1 MKTMKRIMTKRLHD
15 VLVVALT
22 MLIVAFSACTRQ
34 QARQQD
40 KSIKDYEKLSSQ
52 AVATFRQNADSA
64 FLMLDSLE
72 QHGIYPMEVVEAI
85 RGDIYSKTPE
95 TKKGELCLRK
105 ALTENLY
112 KKWPYGYYRSAFIL
126 AITMSVSDNLEG
138 ALRVATAAYNR
149 IQTETDP
156 ALEVCKWD
164 IMSRI
169 GICRVRLK
177 QIDEAE
183 DVLEKTYQGMKAYT
197 LKQKDEKAT
206 ESLCLLCS
214 NILADYVVLA
224 QDRMPLWFDRYEEA
238 IRLEEKYAKEGAAS
252 SIVDFH
258 KSKMGSLKA
267 QYLGA
272 IGKLKEAK
280 EAFDAVSNTYYYK
293 NALSVIDKFNYYY
306 FSKQWDKAA
315 SLLYDI
321 TNYHYHTVGVEPT
334 LTSMCDLG
342 LSFRVYEKAGRQA
355 DAMEMGRMMAN
366 MMDSVRHYHMKD
378 QAAEMA
384 ALYETKEKDA
394 EIAQQQIELS
404 HQRLIGLAI
413 AIVLLTLFFI
423 IYTLH
428 RRRAAKRLA
437 EMKAA
442 QERIESELRIAR
454 NIQMSMVPSIF
465 PEREGLDMY
474 ASMSPAKEVGGD
486 LYGYLMLGDKLYF
499 ALGDVSGKGVPASL
513 FMAQATRL
521 FLTLAK
527 QSMMPAEICT
537 RMNDALS
544 GDDNA
549 NGMFVTFWLGL
560 LDLQTGHL
568 DYCNAGHNPPVIGG
582 ANKGDFLEMQPNAP
596 IGLWPGL
603 EYEGE
608 SIDTIKGRAL
618 FIYTDGL
625 NEAENPQQEQFGD
638 DRLLDILRNTHF
650 DTAQQVI
657 ETLKAEVE
665 KHRDGAEPNDDLTM
679 MCLRVS

>member
-1 MKTMKRIMTKRLHD
+1 MKRLITPRLNA
-15 VLVVALT
+15 VLVTVLAMVIVAL
-22 MLIVAFSACTRQ
+22 SACTQ
-34 QARQQD
+34 QQTRQQD
-40 KSIKDYEKLSSQ
+40 KTIKDYEDLSSQ
-52 AVATFRQNADSA
+52 ATAIFRQNADSA

-85 RGDIYSKTPE
+85 RGNIYSKTPE

-112 KKWPYGYYRSAFIL
+112 KKWPYGYYRAAFIL

-149 IQTETDP
+149 ISTETDP
-156 ALEVCKWD
+156 TLEVCKWD

-280 EAFDAVSNTYYYK
+280 EAFDAVSNSNYYK
-293 NALSVIDKFNYYY
+293 NSFSVIDKFNYYY
-306 FSKQWDKAA
+306 FSKQWNQAA
-315 SLLYDI
+315 ALLYDI
-321 TNYHYHTVGVEPT
+321 TYYHYHTVEVEPT
-334 LTSMCDLG
+334 LTSLCDLG
-342 LSFRVYEKAGRQA
+342 LSFRVYEKAGRNA

-366 MMDSVRHYHMKD
+366 LVDSVRHYHMKD

-384 ALYETKEKDA
+384 ALYETKEKAA

-437 EMKAA
+437 EVKAA

-474 ASMSPAKEVGGD
+474 ASMTPAKEVGGD
-486 LYGYLMLGDKLYF
+486 LYGYLMLGDKLYC

-527 QSMMPAEICT
+527 QGMMPAEICT

-560 LDLQTGHL
+560 LDLQSGHL
-568 DYCNAGHNPPVIGG
+568 YYCNAGHNPPVIGG
-582 ANKGDFLEMQPNAP
+582 GNHQGDFLEMQPNAP

-625 NEAENPQQEQFGD
+625 NEAENPQQQQFGD

>member
-1 MKTMKRIMTKRLHD
+1 MNKMIVKRFMKMI
-15 VLVVALT
+15 VLVPALV
-22 MLIVAFSACTRQ
+22 LLSACSQ
-34 QARQQD
+34 QQTRQQD
-40 KSIKDYEKLSSQ
+40 KTTKDYEDLSAQ
-52 AVATFRQNADSA
+52 ALTAYRQNADSA

-85 RGDIYSKTPE
+85 RGNIYSKTPE

-105 ALTENLY
+105 ALNENLH
-112 KKWPYGYYRSAFIL
+112 KKWLYGYYRSAFIL
-126 AITMSVSDNLEG
+126 ATLMSMSDNLEG
-138 ALRVATAAYNR
+138 ALRVGTAAYNR
-149 IQTETDP
+149 IQTETNP

-169 GICRVRLK
+169 GLCRVRLK

-183 DVLEKTYQGMKAYT
+183 DVLEKTYQGMKAYA
-197 LKQKDEKAT
+197 LKQKDDKAT

-214 NILADYVVLA
+214 NLLADYVVLA

-238 IRLEEKYAKEGAAS
+238 ISLEEKFAKEGAAS
-252 SIVDFH
+252 PIVDFH
-258 KSKMGSLKA
+258 KSKMCSLKA

-280 EAFDAVSNTYYYK
+280 EAFDAVSNSNYFK
-293 NALSVIDKFNYYY
+293 NAYSVIDKFNYYY
-306 FSKQWDKAA
+306 FSKQWSKAA
-315 SLLYDI
+315 ALLYDI
-321 TNYHYHTVGVEPT
+321 TYYHYHTVEVAPT
-334 LTSMCDLG
+334 LTSLCDLG
-342 LSFRVYEKAGRQA
+342 LSFRVYENAGRNA

-366 MMDSVRHYHMKD
+366 MVDSVRHYHMRD

-404 HQRLIGLAI
+404 HQRLIGLGV

-437 EMKAA
+437 EVKAA

-454 NIQMSMVPSIF
+454 NIQMSMVPSVF

-474 ASMSPAKEVGGD
+474 ASMTPAKEVGGD
-486 LYGYLMLGDKLYF
+486 LYGYLMLGDRLYF

-527 QSMMPAEICT
+527 QGMMPAEICT

-544 GDDNA
+544 GDDNE
-549 NGMFVTFWLGL
+549 NSMFVTFWLGL

-568 DYCNAGHNPPVIGG
+568 DYCNAGHNPPIIGG
-582 ANKGDFLEMQPNAP
+582 GENKGDFLEMLPNVP
-596 IGLWPGL
+596 IGLWPGM

-608 SIDTIKGRAL
+608 SIDTIKGRPL

-650 DTAQQVI
+650 DSAQQVI

-679 MCLRVS
+679 MCLRAN